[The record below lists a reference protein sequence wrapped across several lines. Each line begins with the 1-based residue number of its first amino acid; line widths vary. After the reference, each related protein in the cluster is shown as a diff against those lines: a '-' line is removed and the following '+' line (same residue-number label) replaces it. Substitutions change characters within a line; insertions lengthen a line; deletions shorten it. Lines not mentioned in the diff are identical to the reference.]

1 LEVSNNGVERMNLLQ
16 KIFNQLA
23 KNNGQIPLHKLLS
36 EFETETQPM
45 AELKLM
51 TLVRSGHIEFKKEA
65 ADYMV
70 ILKKPFEKQA
80 LPKDQPMKQ
89 FSSQKRISVQMN
101 PVVTLPASLQVG
113 FSPSERVLMTDEAFE
128 LLLNSASK
136 YVKISLPFPEE
147 AIIAHFS
154 NKLKRLS
161 REGINVSVLTRE
173 IVNPLRKDYG
183 YLSIVKA
190 VLRMW
195 DVYISGGNR
204 GVFSVR
210 DFHENL
216 TLGTSQPRHYES
228 THAKML
234 LVDGVECYVG
244 SAEFRI
250 NSLYNNFELG
260 FLVKGGPVQAIESLF
275 NIVWQHGTPVTY
287 DFLRGIA
294 KGL

>member
-1 LEVSNNGVERMNLLQ
+1 MNLIQ

-23 KNNGQIPLHKLLS
+23 KNNGQLPLHKLLS
-36 EFETETQPM
+36 EFHVDEQPM
-45 AELKLM
+45 TELKLM
-51 TLVRSGHIEFKKEA
+51 TLVRSGHIEFKKEG

-70 ILKKPFEKQA
+70 IIKKPLESRE
-80 LPKDQPMKQ
+80 QPRERARKH
-89 FSSQKRISVQMN
+89 FSSQKQLSVQMN

-113 FSPSERVLMTDEAFE
+113 FLPSEKVLMTDEAFE
-128 LLLNSASK
+128 HLLESARK

-154 NKLKRLS
+154 NKLKKLS
-161 REGINVSVLTRE
+161 REGVNVSVLTRE

-195 DVYISGGNR
+195 DVYSSGGGR
-204 GVFSVR
+204 VFAVR

-216 TLGTSQPRHYES
+216 TFGTSQPRHYES

-260 FLVKGGPVQAIESLF
+260 FLIKGEPVLAIESLF

-287 DFLRGIA
+287 DFLRRIA
-294 KGL
+294 KGT